1 MNTSVEMNMLEQL
14 ISKELE
20 TASND
25 REKVDILNH
34 AAEKYYDK
42 QPLFA
47 LELSTQ
53 ARDIAQKALYRAGE
67 AYSFRN
73 SGAGY
78 LVLSRFTE
86 ALSHIQYALQLFI
99 DIDDIDG
106 QAASYTMLGII
117 YFYLGQYDSALESQ
131 SNALIIYE
139 QQTNKRMIASSLG
152 NISIIYLTVGQYD
165 EALSHSLRA
174 LATQEEMKDILG
186 TAITANNIGGLFIR
200 LGHFDTALK
209 YLEQSIEVSRQL
221 NNKFGISKALRNI
234 GIVHEQKK
242 DYHTALEYQSQA
254 IVIIKELDDKQGFIE
269 SLTLMGVSYQK
280 INDFSTALSY
290 HATALKAC
298 IQIGEQKVQV
308 EILKNIADCYTSLLN
323 FTKAL
328 EYLNKAHEL
337 ALKIGIDDTL
347 VEVHFSYSKTYEA
360 MNNYRE
366 ALRHYAEWAKL
377 RDKILGSEKQK
388 LIAVMETR
396 LAIEKAMKEKE
407 IFRLRNIELTQ
418 ALDELEEK
426 RHSLAAAY
434 QQIESQQ
441 TETIKINQEME
452 VVNSRLVELN
462 TEKNELLGI
471 VAHDLKNFVTGM
483 VMSGESIRRYYDKL
497 SAEEVYKVGERIET
511 VAHQMMNLIH
521 GLLDANTIE
530 SGKISYSIE
539 EVSLNDLVPPLIE
552 VYSVSFKRKNI
563 SIEIEYDEKPSIAL
577 ADKERTFQVLDNLI
591 SNAVKYSNPSSSITI
606 RLRNLP
612 STIRCEVID
621 QGPGI
626 SIEEQQ
632 LLFKRFQR
640 LSAKPTGGEHSS
652 GLGLANA
659 QKLIQGMNGQIWCE
673 SEIGV
678 GSTFIF
684 EVPAA

>member
-1 MNTSVEMNMLEQL
+1 MSTTVEISILEQQ

-20 TASND
+20 TATND

-34 AAEKYYDK
+34 AAEEYYDK

-47 LELSTQ
+47 LDLSTQ
-53 ARDIAQKALYRAGE
+53 ARDIAQKALYSAGE

-86 ALSHIQYALQLFI
+86 ALAHIQHALQLFI
-99 DIDDIDG
+99 DIDDTDG

-117 YFYLGQYDSALESQ
+117 YFYLGQYDSALEAQ

-165 EALSHSLRA
+165 EALSHSLKA
-174 LATQEEMKDILG
+174 LATQEEMKDTLG

-200 LGHFDTALK
+200 LGHYDTALK

-298 IQIGEQKVQV
+298 LQIGEQKVQV
-308 EILKNIADCYTSLLN
+308 EILKNIGDCYTSLHN
-323 FTKAL
+323 FAKAI
-328 EYLNKAHEL
+328 EYLNKAYEL
-337 ALKIGIDDTL
+337 AQKIGIDDTL

-418 ALDELEEK
+418 AFDELEEK

-441 TETIKINQEME
+441 IETIKINHEME
-452 VVNSRLVELN
+452 FVNLRLVELN
-462 TEKNELLGI
+462 KEKNELLGI

-497 SAEEVYKVGERIET
+497 SADEIFKIGERIET

-530 SGKISYSIE
+530 SGKINYNIE
-539 EVSLNDLVPPLIE
+539 KINLNELIPPLIE
-552 VYSVSFKRKNI
+552 SYTSSSERKNI
-563 SIEIEYDEKPSIAL
+563 TLKVEYDEKPSIIL
-577 ADKERTFQVLDNLI
+577 VDSDRVLQVMDNLV
-591 SNAVKYSNPSSSITI
+591 SNAVKYSYPSTTITV
-606 RLRNLP
+606 RLRNFP
-612 STIRCEVID
+612 STVRFEVQD
-621 QGPGI
+621 EGPGI
-626 SIEEQQ
+626 SAEEQP

-659 QKLIQGMNGQIWCE
+659 QKLIQGMGGQIWCE
-673 SEIGV
+673 SELGK
-678 GSTFIF
+678 GSNFIF
-684 EVPAA
+684 EFPVI

>member
-174 LATQEEMKDILG
+174 LATQEEMKDVLG

-323 FTKAL
+323 FAKAL

-497 SAEEVYKVGERIET
+497 SADEVYKVGERIET

-539 EVSLNDLVPPLIE
+539 KVSLNDLVPPLIE
-552 VYSVSFKRKNI
+552 VYSVSFKRKDI

-577 ADKERTFQVLDNLI
+577 ADKERTFQVLDNLV

-612 STIRCEVID
+612 TTVRCEVID

-626 SIEEQQ
+626 SKEEQQ

-673 SEIGV
+673 SEVGV

>member
-1 MNTSVEMNMLEQL
+1 MNTTVDTLMLEQL

-20 TASND
+20 TATND

-34 AAEKYYDK
+34 AAEQYYDK
-42 QPLFA
+42 QPLFS

-53 ARDIAQKALYRAGE
+53 ARDLAQKSLYRSGE

-78 LVLSRFTE
+78 LVLSRFSE

-99 DIDDIDG
+99 DMDDIEG

-117 YFYLGQYDSALESQ
+117 YFYLGQYDSALEAQ

-174 LATQEEMKDILG
+174 LATQEEMKDTLG

-209 YLEQSIEVSRQL
+209 YLEQSIEVSRLL

-280 INDFSTALSY
+280 INDFQTALSY

-434 QQIESQQ
+434 QQIETQQ
-441 TETIKINQEME
+441 IETIKINQEME
-452 VVNSRLVELN
+452 VVNYRLVELN
-462 TEKNELLGI
+462 KEKNELLGI
-471 VAHDLKNFVTGM
+471 VAHDLKNFVTSM
-483 VMSGESIRRYYDKL
+483 IMSGESVRRYYDKL
-497 SAEEVYKVGERIET
+497 STNEIFQIGERIET

-521 GLLDANTIE
+521 GLLDANSIE
-530 SGKISYSIE
+530 SGKITYNLEPI
-539 EVSLNDLVPPLIE
+539 VLNDLLPLISE
-552 VYSVSFKRKNI
+552 VYSSQRNRKNI
-563 SIEIEYDEKPSIAL
+563 SFDFEYDESPSIAYV
-577 ADKERTFQVLDNLI
+577 DKERIFQVLDNLV
-591 SNAVKYSNPSSSITI
+591 SNAIKYSAPSSNVIV
-606 RLRNLP
+606 RLQNLP
-612 STIRCEVID
+612 LVVRCEVID

-626 SIEEQQ
+626 SVEDQK

-659 QKLIQGMNGQIWCE
+659 QKLLQGMGGRIWCK
-673 SEIGV
+673 SEIGL
-678 GSTFIF
+678 GSTFTI
-684 EVPAA
+684 EVPSA